1 MEGAPVPR
9 DGFLCFYFRSRGMSL
24 FPILISLDGFL
35 CFLFFGPAA
44 WLSLFLLAVP
54 RDIGWLPAQAKI
66 VQTFL
71 SLCCRFHH
79 IVELAFFAFFWKKW
93 STAIRRHALHAQTL
107 LLGIL
112 RPFPSIIFPSPFP
125 LVFCFGPVRSHGP
138 FPWSFLRSFSS
149 IFSLSDTQSSLAQR
163 YIHLGNLPPVK
174 ADCARSTNLRAMA
187 DADADTDSSYSES
200 EPRADTKAPT
210 QQAPPPHQEPWAGRP
225 HAIAVR
231 AQDHH
236 GAQPGASPK
245 LNMSERI
252 MQLLENQQKGLQE
265 AVGRQSAAHERTTK
279 VLGKMID
286 VVQSGIGSARQVPA
300 EAAALLEADR
310 LREKQKRRRRKHRD
324 STRGDAEQTGE
335 VRALPGHSAGAYQ
348 PLNVR
353 ERDAKQAEK
362 ETPALIDAT
371 RNDARTGRESL
382 HPSRAARAAEEAKLK
397 ITTDKRRHSI
407 PRSPS
412 AHAPRASAECRPCQR
427 HRSTARETV
436 AKERDDRRAERSRDR
451 RRR

>member
-1 MEGAPVPR
+1 
-9 DGFLCFYFRSRGMSL
+9 
-24 FPILISLDGFL
+24 
-35 CFLFFGPAA
+35 
-44 WLSLFLLAVP
+44 
-54 RDIGWLPAQAKI
+54 
-66 VQTFL
+66 
-71 SLCCRFHH
+71 
-79 IVELAFFAFFWKKW
+79 
-93 STAIRRHALHAQTL
+93 
-107 LLGIL
+107 
-112 RPFPSIIFPSPFP
+112 
-125 LVFCFGPVRSHGP
+125 
-138 FPWSFLRSFSS
+138 
-149 IFSLSDTQSSLAQR
+149 
-163 YIHLGNLPPVK
+163 
-174 ADCARSTNLRAMA
+174 MA
-187 DADADTDSSYSES
+187 DADADADSSYSGS
-200 EPRADTKAPT
+200 EPGADTVAST
-210 QQAPPPHQEPWAGRP
+210 QLAPPAHQEPSAGRP

-236 GAQPGASPK
+236 GAQPRVSPK
-245 LNMSERI
+245 AHPLNMSERI

-265 AVGRQSAAHERTTK
+265 AVAHQSAAHERTTN

-286 VVQSGIGSARQVPA
+286 VVQSGIGSARQAPA

-324 STRGDAEQTGE
+324 STRDDAQQTGE
-335 VRALPGHSAGAYQ
+335 VRALPGTSAGAHQ
-348 PLNVR
+348 PLHVR
-353 ERDAKQAEK
+353 GRDATQAE
-362 ETPALIDAT
+362 EQTPALIDAP